1 MFLQPMLFIKKKTNH
16 IKIHFQIANTDSSTA
31 LSSCSDVS
39 ENLRNLKGNK
49 EILGSFYLAQL

>member
-1 MFLQPMLFIKKKTNH
+1 MLFVKKTNH